1 MRAHNNAPLSLGV
14 RTSVFVLTLAVNA
27 TVVAAQPG
35 SDARPKPDVSR
46 AEYELLRADEDWSF
60 LEDRSRRTD
69 PWDPV
74 KFIPLRWP
82 EGSYVSLGG
91 EVRQQYERFANEEW
105 GAERPD
111 RSGYLLQRYMFHGDV
126 RLGRRVRLFGQAKS
140 GIETGRTGGPR
151 RADEDRADLHQ
162 GYVELDLSKR
172 GSTRR
177 VSVLAGRQELS
188 FGSSRLVSVREGA
201 NVRQSFD
208 AVRGIGRFATWRV
221 DVLVGRPVITTPD
234 ALDDRRDLDRALWA
248 VYALRRPLQTDRGLD
263 VYYIGY
269 ERRRARFDQGIGPER
284 RHSVGARIWGQ
295 TDAIDYNTE
304 AVVQWGSFSESRIR
318 AWTIASDTG
327 YRVPLLGSPRV
338 GLRADVTSGDRDRND
353 ETLGTFNPLF
363 PRGAYFGLIAPTGPL
378 NHMDLHPSAA
388 FRLQNGWSIAAG
400 WLFFWRTQRDDGL
413 YSVPGNLLRSG
424 EGSRARFVGQS
435 PGLEVKWQVDP
446 HLSFTA
452 DVSAFSAGAFLREVP
467 PSRTIT
473 YFAAWT
479 TCRF

>member
-188 FGSSRLVSVREGA
+188 FGSSRL
-201 NVRQSFD
+201 
-208 AVRGIGRFATWRV
+208 GRS
-221 DVLVGRPVITTPD
+221 
-234 ALDDRRDLDRALWA
+234 
-248 VYALRRPLQTDRGLD
+248 
-263 VYYIGY
+263 
-269 ERRRARFDQGIGPER
+269 AR
-284 RHSVGARIWGQ
+284 
-295 TDAIDYNTE
+295 
-304 AVVQWGSFSESRIR
+304 
-318 AWTIASDTG
+318 
-327 YRVPLLGSPRV
+327 
-338 GLRADVTSGDRDRND
+338 
-353 ETLGTFNPLF
+353 
-363 PRGAYFGLIAPTGPL
+363 APT
-378 NHMDLHPSAA
+378 
-388 FRLQNGWSIAAG
+388 
-400 WLFFWRTQRDDGL
+400 
-413 YSVPGNLLRSG
+413 
-424 EGSRARFVGQS
+424 
-435 PGLEVKWQVDP
+435 
-446 HLSFTA
+446 
-452 DVSAFSAGAFLREVP
+452 
-467 PSRTIT
+467 
-473 YFAAWT
+473 
-479 TCRF
+479 